1 VFNILK
7 NNNMGS
13 DRNIGSDALENMISY
28 FHTSPDLLFVFNSA
42 MGVVEAN
49 KTALDKLHYNL
60 KDIKSKTIFDLHPA
74 TLKEE
79 LNKILETVEGDKIIY
94 SYLPL
99 VTSRGEIINVET
111 NISGGTWNGNKAIFT
126 SSKDVRN
133 KLAAEETA
141 RKSLELLRKSEE
153 KYRRFFENAQDVFY
167 LTDTE
172 GRILEISPSIMRYS
186 GYKPEELIGKQIES
200 IYLNPFDKDVL
211 HKILSSKGGITD
223 NVVRLKIKDAG
234 AVYVSASVQMLY
246 GADGSP
252 IGVEGSM
259 RDVTQRFVTEEKL
272 KATGKLLL
280 KQNKQYIKLNEELKK
295 AKEKAEESDR
305 LKTAFLANM
314 SHEIRTPMN
323 GIMGFSMMLAD
334 PGLTQAERDSYVK
347 IVNSS
352 CDQLLHI
359 INDIIDISKIEAGQ
373 IDLSET
379 TFDLNLLL
387 REILSFHSESVREK
401 EIELLS
407 IPLSGFHGSDI
418 IIRSDRTKLRQILD
432 NLISNAIKFTKSGKI
447 TLRCFRE
454 EDYLFFEVEDTGI
467 GIQKE
472 HQEAVFH
479 RFFQA
484 ETSLSRAQSGT
495 GLGLSITKAYVELM
509 GGKIWLRSEPGMGS
523 TFGFSV
529 PYKKY
534 ISEEKLTNPVQ
545 VHDFSG
551 IHPTVLVVEDEEIN
565 RLYIAEILK
574 KVTTTVFAKT
584 GMEALEKLDQHPE
597 IDLILMDIK
606 LPDINGLELTRII
619 KAMKPDIRVVAQSA
633 YALAGDKEK
642 AFEAGCSGYITKPLK
657 RDSLLDLISSHI

>member
-1 VFNILK
+1 
-7 NNNMGS
+7 MGS
-13 DRNIGSDALENMISY
+13 GRNIGSEALENMISY
-28 FHTSPDLLFVFNSA
+28 FHTSPDLLFVFDSA

-60 KDIKSKTIFDLHPA
+60 QDIKEKSIFDLYPA
-74 TLKEE
+74 SLINELKS
-79 LNKILETVEGDKIIY
+79 ILQTIEGDKIVN
-94 SYLPL
+94 SFLPL

-111 NISGGTWNGNKAIFT
+111 NISGGIWNGNKAIFT
-126 SSKDVRN
+126 SSKDVNN

-141 RKSLELLRKSEE
+141 RKSLELLRQSEE

-172 GRILEISPSIMRYS
+172 GRILEISPSIKRYS

-280 KQNKQYIKLNEELKK
+280 KQNKQYIKLNEELKI

-334 PGLTQAERDSYVK
+334 PGLTQTERDSYVK

-373 IDLSET
+373 IDLAET

-387 REILSFHSESVREK
+387 GEILSFHSESVREK
-401 EIELLS
+401 GIEMLS
-407 IPLSGFHGSDI
+407 VPLSGFDDSEI
-418 IIRSDRTKLRQILD
+418 IIKSDRTKLRQILD
-432 NLISNAIKFTKSGKI
+432 NLISNAIKFTGSGKI
-447 TLRCFRE
+447 TLRCCRD
-454 EDYLFFEVEDTGI
+454 EDYLLFEVEDTGI

-472 HQEAVFH
+472 DQEAVFH

-523 TFGFSV
+523 TFAFTV
-529 PYKKY
+529 PYNKF
-534 ISEEKLTNPVQ
+534 ISTEKLNNTIQ

-574 KVTTTVFAKT
+574 KVSTTVFAKT

-642 AFEAGCSGYITKPLK
+642 AVEAGCSGYITKPLK
-657 RDSLLDLISSHI
+657 RESLLDLISSHI

>member
-1 VFNILK
+1 
-7 NNNMGS
+7 MGS
-13 DRNIGSDALENMISY
+13 DRNLGSDALENMISY
-28 FHTSPDLLFVFNSA
+28 FHTSPDLLFVFDSA
-42 MGVVEAN
+42 MVVVEAN
-49 KTALDKLHYNL
+49 KTAIDKLHYNL
-60 KDIKSKTIFDLHPA
+60 QEIKEKSIFDLYPA
-74 TLKEE
+74 TLKNE
-79 LNKILETVEGDKIIY
+79 LKTILEAIEEDKI
-94 SYLPL
+94 SSCYLPL
-99 VTSRGEIINVET
+99 VTSKGEIINVET
-111 NISGGTWNGNKAIFT
+111 NISGGTWNGHKAVFT

-167 LTDTE
+167 LTDPE
-172 GRILEISPSIMRYS
+172 GRILEISPSIKRYS
-186 GYKPEELIGKQIES
+186 GYEPEELIGKQIES

-223 NVVRLKIKDAG
+223 SVVRLKIKDSG
-234 AVYVSASVQMLY
+234 AVFVSANVQMLY
-246 GADGSP
+246 GADGNP
-252 IGVEGSM
+252 IGVEGSL

-334 PGLTQAERDSYVK
+334 PDLTQTEKDSYVK

-379 TFDLNLLL
+379 SFDLNLLL
-387 REILSFHSESVREK
+387 GEIVSFYSESVREK
-401 EIELLS
+401 GIEMLAV
-407 IPLSGFHGSDI
+407 PLSGFHDSDI
-418 IIRSDRTKLRQILD
+418 IIKSDRTKLRQIID
-432 NLISNAIKFTKSGKI
+432 NLISNAIKFTTSGRI
-447 TLRCFRE
+447 TLRCWRDG
-454 EDYLFFEVEDTGI
+454 DYILFEVEDTGI
-467 GIQKE
+467 GILKE

-509 GGKIWLRSEPGMGS
+509 GGKIWLRSDPGVGS

-529 PYKKY
+529 PYNKF
-534 ISEEKLTNPVQ
+534 ITAEKPANPVQ
-545 VHDFSG
+545 VSDLSG

-574 KVTTTVFAKT
+574 NVTTTVFAKT
-584 GMEALEKLDQHPE
+584 GMEALEKLDEHPE

-619 KAMKPDIRVVAQSA
+619 KAMKPDIQIVAQSA